1 MGQEKLYVFIKF
13 TVKNFTI
20 EQGLFLYVFLVVSFF
35 FFNVNPAHLHIQ
47 SPKLQMNHASI
58 LLYYNT
64 HIQNSSKFQSLI
76 LKDQNNQI
84 TFNTYTL

>member
-13 TVKNFTI
+13 SVKNFTI
-20 EQGLFLYVFLVVSFF
+20 EQGLFLYVFLVVSF